1 MKKLD
6 NAASIL
12 FTTID
17 YTFIHLRVINY
28 PSFNQDTI
36 IFCVN
41 QETHTKL
48 IIYNHTRNQ
57 TVSFCF
63 HTFKHLANR
72 VASLFWLWW
81 SYVKKICTYNHH
93 TQKMGFLVSFV
104 INDGYSRSHFLSSH
118 SWWFREQL
126 EIKMKTFVAKHP

>member
-36 IFCVN
+36 I
-41 QETHTKL
+41 
-48 IIYNHTRNQ
+48 
-57 TVSFCF
+57 
-63 HTFKHLANR
+63 
-72 VASLFWLWW
+72 
-81 SYVKKICTYNHH
+81 
-93 TQKMGFLVSFV
+93 
-104 INDGYSRSHFLSSH
+104 
-118 SWWFREQL
+118 
-126 EIKMKTFVAKHP
+126 